1 MKVHGRRWQVI
12 YDSRVEGSFLTS
24 RQPVRGQG
32 RGGVLGLSK
41 GGLVRAGERM
51 WGSWQVVWEAEGGCL
66 MQGVESGRQLGEEH
80 FGQGNMI
87 SGYTSPRV
95 KPTSTS

>member
-32 RGGVLGLSK
+32 RKGVLGLSK
-41 GGLVRAGERM
+41 GGLVRTGEWM

-66 MQGVESGRQLGEEH
+66 MQGVQSGGTALW
-80 FGQGNMI
+80 QGNMI

-95 KPTSTS
+95 RPTSTSKNE